1 MLAQLL
7 HGSLLIFVTV
17 AIHAFTLSWCLQHL
31 IPQTAPDAR
40 SFLQTTLLIARIA
53 LLVILAHLAG
63 ILVWSLYY
71 LFNGIVP
78 HMEEAFYFSAVTY
91 ATIGYGDIVPP
102 PDWRLL
108 ASMEGL
114 TGILMCSWSG
124 GFFFAVASRISDTAP
139 RPGVRP

>member
-31 IPQTAPDAR
+31 IPQTAPDDR

-78 HMEEAFYFSAVTY
+78 HMEEAFLFQRRHLR
-91 ATIGYGDIVPP
+91 D
-102 PDWRLL
+102 DWLRRHRP
-108 ASMEGL
+108 
-114 TGILMCSWSG
+114 
-124 GFFFAVASRISDTAP
+124 ASRLALAGIDGGLNWDSHVFV
-139 RPGVRP
+139 VRWLLFRSRF